1 MKPGLL
7 FRLIFRNKVTLNTAS
22 ILRILFLLQSS
33 LWSALFSVI
42 EKLRYGRILKNHPV
56 PADPIF
62 IIGHW
67 RTGSTFLHQLMN
79 LDPNLAAPTLFQVA
93 IPDGFM
99 VSHAYYTPIFRSM
112 VETHRPMDN
121 VKLGMDE
128 PQEDEYALYRLTD
141 QSPLERIVFPIN
153 QDYFL
158 KDYDAFI
165 PPPEKISRWS
175 QAITT
180 FYKKLSYKTG
190 RRIVSK
196 NPFNSMRIP
205 LLVKLFPAAK
215 FILIGR
221 NPLDVVP
228 STINMWNII
237 LKQNAL
243 NCNFST
249 PSVKDVA
256 MFMEKMHLQSI
267 QDLQQVKNDCFT
279 TVFFE
284 NLEKKPVETL
294 QEVYARLGLP
304 FSPDFQKNIENFLI
318 ENSGFMKNTFS
329 LTEEEQQV
337 IMDNSKAYRSCYKSQ
352 KSASSPR

>member
-7 FRLIFRNKVTLNTAS
+7 FRLIFRNKVTWSSTT
-22 ILRILFLLQSS
+22 IFRILFLLQSS
-33 LWSALFSVI
+33 LWSALFSFV
-42 EKLRYGRILKNHPV
+42 EKIRYGKVLKNHPLPV
-56 PADPIF
+56 DPVF

-67 RTGSTFLHQLMN
+67 RTGSTFLHQLMSR
-79 LDPNLAAPTLFQVA
+79 DPNLAAPTLFQVA

-99 VSHAYYTPIFRSM
+99 VSHAYYTPIFNSM
-112 VETHRPMDN
+112 VEAHRPMDN

-153 QDYFL
+153 HDYFL
-158 KDYDAFI
+158 KDFDAFI

-175 QAITT
+175 LAITK
-180 FYKKLSYKTG
+180 FYKKLSFKTG

-205 LLVKLFPAAK
+205 LLIKLFPDAR

-221 NPLDVVP
+221 DPLDVVP

-243 NCNFST
+243 NHNFKT
-249 PSVKDVA
+249 PSVKDVTL
-256 MFMEKMHLQSI
+256 FMEKMHLQSI
-267 QDLQQVKNDCFT
+267 QDLQQLKKDRFT
-279 TVFFE
+279 MVIFE
-284 NLEKKPVETL
+284 NLERKPVETL
-294 QEVYARLGLP
+294 QEVYARLNLP
-304 FSPDFQKNIENFLI
+304 FTPDFQKNLENFLT
-318 ENSGFMKNTFS
+318 ENSGFTKNSFS
-329 LTEEEQQV
+329 LTAAERQQIV
-337 IMDNSKAYRSCYKSQ
+337 ENSEAYRSFFKYNDV
-352 KSASSPR
+352 